1 MIRALLGLAVLAT
14 AALASPL
21 QLQEAEEGSTTYP
34 PGPPE
39 ILAEQWDEYE
49 YNEALYDEIR
59 RNRTEEPLSVEID
72 AFVSRAPA
80 PAPAPGTGQ
89 GEEREVV
96 EYEDIIQELLEVE
109 AEAGD
114 QEVARTSLALELSWW
129 QVAVV
134 VAGCLLAAWLC
145 CYSASCCYLTLDCC
159 SDPYWG
165 CCAWCR
171 PCVRPSKPPPH
182 LGLAAPRPRPGPGP
196 QLARSRDQGVNV
208 STSASK
214 YSLNENSTAPRT
226 LASTPGSRK
235 VGTGPVIGSFHPIIT
250 LQSITGGLS
259 SPELASSY
267 NSAPRKVS
275 GSSAR
280 LAASEE
286 EERLLE
292 AEVSTLPLAS
302 ARSVRNYRRTP
313 QRLPASHHNGDRSS
327 HGRAESLPHVH
338 QARQSVLARC

>member
-80 PAPAPGTGQ
+80 PAPGTGQ

-109 AEAGD
+109 AEPGD

-235 VGTGPVIGSFHPIIT
+235 VGTGPVF
-250 LQSITGGLS
+250 GLI
-259 SPELASSY
+259 
-267 NSAPRKVS
+267 
-275 GSSAR
+275 
-280 LAASEE
+280 
-286 EERLLE
+286 
-292 AEVSTLPLAS
+292 
-302 ARSVRNYRRTP
+302 
-313 QRLPASHHNGDRSS
+313 
-327 HGRAESLPHVH
+327 LPHVDDCSPLP
-338 QARQSVLARC
+338 AG